1 MDIADFNLDD
11 LLWSLVNDF
20 IKKQTKNKSR
30 YKSMQDDLYQ
40 IAYAKALH
48 AQSKYRHDKNTKLST
63 FIYHC
68 VKNALITQ
76 CSTIDR
82 EMSMEYYGEIPDSIV
97 PAVNT
102 IAQSELD
109 MTMQSI
115 LTEDELFVFQKKS
128 DGYSLNE
135 IADMKEAKDKHLTRR
150 KVQECSHHI
159 LAKCR
164 SIGLIQDKILMRR
177 NLQDKWLCDSENLQN
192 ASY

>member
-1 MDIADFNLDD
+1 MDTSDFNLDD

-20 IKKQTKNKSR
+20 IKKQRKNKSL

-40 IAYAKALH
+40 IAYAKALY

-76 CSTIDR
+76 CDSLDR

-109 MTMQSI
+109 MTMRSI

-135 IADMKEAKDKHLTRR
+135 IAAMKETKNKHLTRR
-150 KVQECSHHI
+150 NVQECFHHI
-159 LAKCR
+159 SAKCK
-164 SIGLIQDKILMRR
+164 SIGLIQDKILTRR
-177 NLQDKWLCDSENLQN
+177 NLQDKWLCDSESLQS